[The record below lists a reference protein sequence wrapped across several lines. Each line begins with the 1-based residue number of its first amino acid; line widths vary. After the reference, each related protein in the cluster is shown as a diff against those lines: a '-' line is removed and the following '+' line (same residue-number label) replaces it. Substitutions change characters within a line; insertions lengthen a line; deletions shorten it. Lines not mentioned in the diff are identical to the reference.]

1 MIGLG
6 GMMKLAKGGLGPDD
20 LKEILSAA
28 GMELDFNLVAP
39 SLETFRPLAASA
51 SLPGSKLL
59 ELKGTMKGGGQ
70 IHALL
75 VMNQQSDKSDS
86 CDGN

>member
-1 MIGLG
+1 MIGLSG
-6 GMMKLAKGGLGPDD
+6 ILKLAKGGLGPEE

-28 GMELDFNLVAP
+28 GMDLEFNPVPAN
-39 SLETFRPLAASA
+39 LETFRSLAVPA

-59 ELKGTMKGGGQ
+59 ELKGTMKGGGL

-75 VMNQQSDKSDS
+75 VMNEGTKPV
-86 CDGN
+86 

>member
-6 GMMKLAKGGLGPDD
+6 GILKLAKGGLGPDE
-20 LKEILSAA
+20 LKEILSSI
-28 GMELDFNLVAP
+28 GMDIEFNPVQAN
-39 SLETFRPLAASA
+39 LETFRSLAVPA

-59 ELKGTMKGGGQ
+59 ELKGTMKGGGH

-75 VMNQQSDKSDS
+75 VMNQETKPV
-86 CDGN
+86 

>member
-6 GMMKLAKGGLGPDD
+6 GILKLVKGGLGPDE
-20 LKEILSAA
+20 LKEVLSAA
-28 GMELDFNLVAP
+28 GMELEFNPVAP
-39 SLETFRPLAASA
+39 SIESFRPLAECA

-59 ELKGTMKGGGQ
+59 ELKGTMKGGGL

-75 VMNQQSDKSDS
+75 VMNQETKQV
-86 CDGN
+86 